1 MILASHNRY
10 IHTRQTSQLC
20 LLTRRTEQEHRKSKS
35 LSKVKRSLFFHVL
48 LRPVIQVSFK
58 TSWFSNP
65 GGQAVMISNIYG
77 QIFAIPY
84 YYFVY
89 TTWKVTIFSNS
100 TLHCIEDRGAFC
112 QFPFWW
118 IYYCHS
124 SESTGKETGKKH
136 LCALLYL
143 LKYSTYTFQL
153 KFENTLVS
161 LDR

>member
-1 MILASHNRY
+1 
-10 IHTRQTSQLC
+10 
-20 LLTRRTEQEHRKSKS
+20 
-35 LSKVKRSLFFHVL
+35 
-48 LRPVIQVSFK
+48 
-58 TSWFSNP
+58 
-65 GGQAVMISNIYG
+65 MISNIYG
-77 QIFAIPY
+77 QIFAIRY

-161 LDR
+161 LDRLTYNKQIHVSNSMHWDCQCLAILNVWTEKKSPSLSFKSPALLFFSGN